1 MSYLAL
7 RRTLAGPAHRRSRRG
22 AFAYALLVSA
32 FVVLLLAAATPGYA
46 ATPPSPTPGAP
57 EGGQAAISTTKTKPG
72 GIVKVTGIAWAPG
85 SMVNIA
91 VCGQNGLAG
100 TRTCAVATSMNVPVA
115 TAGEFSVSIRVE
127 TPPVPCPCVV
137 RVVTVTGGRSLDR
150 SIPLEIE
157 GAPFAAM
164 QNSGKS
170 PGRLTFIKSEM
181 TGKDNVFTWF
191 GSPVSRRFE
200 IEVGNMGES
209 PILNP
214 VFRIGTFEGVYA
226 PTWEDKTWNGTIL
239 PGQRVKVSLPVELK
253 PRQHGEFR
261 YRVMYDGRVVDEIGL
276 KVGRPWGVY
285 LFGGLLLIVVPMTV
299 WRLGTALA
307 RAIKENRS
315 DRAAERD
322 REVGVP
328 GQSIIRRTEAEAAE
342 TAAASVPEPAPEPVR
357 EPVLVPGGGTPLRRV
372 EETMVVGAPLFAG
385 PAAELPSAPGAS
397 ASSAASAAVS
407 ADASAGAP
415 PESPAEE
422 TRVLPSRPDAGPEP
436 AAGGAPDLV
445 RPTDIARGLA
455 WGPGE
460 ERGSS

>member
-1 MSYLAL
+1 M
-7 RRTLAGPAHRRSRRG
+7 
-22 AFAYALLVSA
+22 SA
-32 FVVLLLAAATPGYA
+32 FVALLLAAAAPGYA
-46 ATPPSPTPGAP
+46 VTPPSPTPGAP
-57 EGGQAAISTTKTKPG
+57 EGGQASLSTTKTKPG
-72 GIVKVTGIAWAPG
+72 GIVKVTGVAWAPG

-100 TRTCAVATSMNVPVA
+100 TKTCAVATSMNVPVA
-115 TAGEFSVSIRVE
+115 TAGEFAVSIRVE
-127 TPPVPCPCVV
+127 TPPVPCPCVI

-150 SIPLEIE
+150 AIPVEIE

-209 PILNP
+209 PITNP
-214 VFRIGTFEGVYA
+214 VFRIGTFQGVYA

-239 PGQRVKVSLPVELK
+239 PGQRVKVSLPIELK

-299 WRLGTALA
+299 WRLGTSLV
-307 RAIKENRS
+307 RAIRENRA
-315 DRAAERD
+315 DRDAERD

-328 GQSIIRRTEAEAAE
+328 GQSIIRRAEADAAAAE
-342 TAAASVPEPAPEPVR
+342 TAAEAVPERAPEPVR

-372 EETMVVGAPLFAG
+372 EETMVVGAPLFARPAPALPAAG
-385 PAAELPSAPGAS
+385 TAAELPSGAASS
-397 ASSAASAAVS
+397 ASSTASPAASAVS
-407 ADASAGAP
+407 AAGPVAAPASAP

-422 TRVLPSRPDAGPEP
+422 TRVLPSRPDTDPESD
-436 AAGGAPDLV
+436 AEGGTPNLV
-445 RPTDIARGLA
+445 RPSDVARGLA

>member
-1 MSYLAL
+1 MFSLL
-7 RRTLAGPAHRRSRRG
+7 LSV
-22 AFAYALLVSA
+22 FA
-32 FVVLLLAAATPGYA
+32 VLLLSAGPGYA
-46 ATPPSPTPGAP
+46 TTPPSPSPSP
-57 EGGQAAISTTKTKPG
+57 EGGQASLSTTKTKPG
-72 GIVKVTGIAWAPG
+72 GIVKVTGTAWTPG

-100 TRTCAVATSMNVPVA
+100 TKTCAVATSMNVPVA
-115 TAGEFSVSIRVE
+115 TAGEFAVSVKVE
-127 TPPVPCPCVV
+127 TPPVPCPCVI

-150 SIPLEIE
+150 SIAVEIE

-170 PGRLTFIKSEM
+170 PGRLTFIKSQM

-209 PILNP
+209 PIVNP
-214 VFRIGTFEGVYA
+214 VFKIGTFEGVYA

-239 PGQRVKVSLPVELK
+239 PGQRVTVSLPIELK

-261 YRVMYDGRVVDEIGL
+261 YRVTYDGRVVDEIGL

-285 LFGGLLLIVVPMTV
+285 LFGGLLIVVVPMTV
-299 WRLGTALA
+299 WRLGTSLV
-307 RAIKENRS
+307 RAIRENRA

-328 GQSIIRRTEAEAAE
+328 GKSIIQRAEAEAE
-342 TAAASVPEPAPEPVR
+342 PEAAAPSESTPVR
-357 EPVLVPGGGTPLRRV
+357 EPALVPGGGTPVRRV

-385 PAAELPSAPGAS
+385 PNTSAPSAGSPSAPV
-397 ASSAASAAVS
+397 SS
-407 ADASAGAP
+407 GAP
-415 PESPAEE
+415 VGPVPESPAEE
-422 TRVLPSRPDAGPEP
+422 TRVLPSRTDAAPES
-436 AAGGAPDLV
+436 ADEGAPNLV
-445 RPTDIARGLA
+445 RPSDVARGLA

-460 ERGSS
+460 ERGPR